1 MTSDSRGSHFP
12 NDASSAGEARRF
24 VTSTLEGWGLG
35 ELAEVA
41 SLLVSELVSNALL
54 HAGTELDVN
63 LRRSDGRVRVEVH
76 DRSPRLP
83 ERKYYSTTSV
93 TGRGLVFVSELSQ
106 AWGFEPTDTGKS
118 VWFELD
124 EAAAPAIPAMAMDTD
139 LLLESWD
146 DWDGLEPGEPPDRP
160 EQASKAATGGQGG
173 SRSAGAWLVGVP

>member
-1 MTSDSRGSHFP
+1 MTSDSQGSPFP
-12 NDASSAGEARRF
+12 NDASSAGGARRF
-24 VTSTLEGWGLG
+24 VTTTLEGWGLG

-54 HAGTELDVN
+54 HAGTELDVH
-63 LRRSDGRVRVEVH
+63 LRRADGRLRVEVH

-83 ERKYYSTTSV
+83 ERKYYSTSSV

-106 AWGFEPTDTGKS
+106 AWGFEPTDSGKV

-124 EAAAPAIPAMAMDTD
+124 EAAALAIPAMAMDTD

-146 DWDGLEPGEPPDRP
+146 DWDVEPAGPPDRP
-160 EQASKAATGGQGG
+160 QPGTKATAGGASMRGGM
-173 SRSAGAWLVGVP
+173 RLVLVR